1 MIVTRRVLNLKI
13 GVIIGSIMSGPKYPK
28 VVGELVVIRLKVRG
42 LNSSPGYDLIK
53 KIGGGA
59 FST

>member
-1 MIVTRRVLNLKI
+1 
-13 GVIIGSIMSGPKYPK
+13 MSGPKYPK
-28 VVGELVVIRLKVRG
+28 VVGELVVIRLKGRG
-42 LNSSPGYDLIK
+42 LKGPPGYNLIK

>member
-1 MIVTRRVLNLKI
+1 
-13 GVIIGSIMSGPKYPK
+13 MSGPKYPK
-28 VVGELVVIRLKVRG
+28 VVGELVVIPLKGRG
-42 LNSSPGYDLIK
+42 LEGSPGYDLIK